1 MLTVEICCGSAD
13 DVVRAEN
20 AGANRVELNSALF
33 AGGLTPSIGSL
44 IEAKA
49 HSSLPVICMLRP
61 RPGGFCYSEHEFQ
74 TIMYDLQAL
83 KTAGADGFALG
94 FLNKDGELDISRLKR
109 VVEAAGECDLVFHRA
124 FDSMKA
130 DPIQTANQLADL
142 GFKRILT
149 SGRKATAWEGREL
162 ISELQALD
170 RIEILPGSGL
180 RKTNLTE
187 FLDVTACDQI
197 HLTFHK
203 LEVDPSIQNPEISFS
218 GSTPAD
224 DYVSVVDKEGLIRF
238 IRNLP
243 SSETDH

>member
-1 MLTVEICCGSAD
+1 MVTVEICCGSAD
-13 DVVRAEN
+13 DVIRAEK

-44 IEAKA
+44 IEAKK
-49 HSSLPVICMLRP
+49 HSSLPIICMLRP
-61 RPGGFCYSEHEFQ
+61 RAGGFCYSEAEFQ
-74 TIMYDLQAL
+74 TMMNDLQAL
-83 KTAGADGFALG
+83 KAAGADGFALG
-94 FLNKDGELDISRLKR
+94 FLTKDGELDISRLKT
-109 VVEAAGECDLVFHRA
+109 VLEAARECELVFHRA
-124 FDSMKA
+124 FDCMKS

-162 ISELQALD
+162 IRELQALN

-180 RKTNLTE
+180 RRTELSE
-187 FLDVTACDQI
+187 FLKHTGCDQI

-218 GSTPAD
+218 GCTPAD
-224 DYVSVVDKEGLIRF
+224 DNVSIVDKEGLISF

-243 SSETDH
+243 

>member
-13 DVVRAEN
+13 DVVRAER

-44 IEAKA
+44 IEAKK

-61 RPGGFCYSEHEFQ
+61 RSGGFCYSEHEFQ
-74 TIMYDLQAL
+74 TITHDLQAL
-83 KTAGADGFALG
+83 KAAGADGFALG
-94 FLNKDGELDISRLKR
+94 FLNKDGELDISRLKK
-109 VVEAAGECDLVFHRA
+109 VVEAAGDCEMVFHRA
-124 FDSMKA
+124 FDGMKA
-130 DPIQTANQLADL
+130 SPFQTANQLADL
-142 GFKRILT
+142 GFRRILT

-162 ISELQALD
+162 IRELQALN

-180 RKTNLTE
+180 RKTDLNE
-187 FLDVTACDQI
+187 FLKHTGCDQI

-203 LEVDPSIQNPEISFS
+203 FGVDPSIQNPEISFS
-218 GSTPAD
+218 GNTPPD
-224 DYVSVVDKEGLIRF
+224 DYVSIVDKEGLIRF

-243 SSETDH
+243 

>member
-1 MLTVEICCGSAD
+1 MLKVEICCGSAD
-13 DVVRAEN
+13 DVIRARK

-44 IEAKA
+44 IEAKK
-49 HSSLPVICMLRP
+49 HSALPVICMLRP
-61 RPGGFCYSEHEFQ
+61 RAGGFCYSEHEFQ
-74 TIMYDLQAL
+74 TIMNDLQAL
-83 KTAGADGFALG
+83 KAAGADGFALG
-94 FLNKDGELDISRLKR
+94 FLNKDGELDISRLKK
-109 VVEAAGECDLVFHRA
+109 VVEAAGDSEMVFHRA

-130 DPIQTANQLADL
+130 SPIQTANQLADL

-149 SGRKATAWEGREL
+149 SGRKSTAWEGREL
-162 ISELQALD
+162 IRELHALN

-180 RKTNLTE
+180 RKTNLRE
-187 FLDVTACDQI
+187 FLNATGCDQI

-218 GSTPAD
+218 GSAPAE
-224 DYVSVVDKEGLIRF
+224 DYVSIVDKEGLIRF

-243 SSETDH
+243 

>member
-1 MLTVEICCGSAD
+1 MVTVEICCGSAD
-13 DVVRAEN
+13 DVIRAEK

-44 IEAKA
+44 IEAKK
-49 HSSLPVICMLRP
+49 HSSLPIICMLRP
-61 RPGGFCYSEHEFQ
+61 RAGGFCYSEAEFQ
-74 TIMYDLQAL
+74 TMMNDLKAL
-83 KTAGADGFALG
+83 KAAGADGFALG
-94 FLNKDGELDISRLKR
+94 FLTKDGELDISRLKT
-109 VVEAAGECDLVFHRA
+109 VLEAARECELVFHRA
-124 FDSMKA
+124 FDCMKS

-162 ISELQALD
+162 IRELQALN

-180 RKTNLTE
+180 RRIELSE
-187 FLDVTACDQI
+187 FLKHTGCDQI

-203 LEVDPSIQNPEISFS
+203 FEVDASIKNPEISFS
-218 GSTPAD
+218 GCTPAD
-224 DYVSVVDKEGLIRF
+224 DNVSIVDKEGLISF

-243 SSETDH
+243 